1 MYSSLSTSPQENPGN
16 NYFGRAPNDVV
27 PGPTQAGFSNS
38 STHLPP
44 DLGQPAAENLRRLAS
59 RCIQHPDSRVDMVRM
74 EPGSV
79 GRNKVV
85 IVLEMADFL

>member
-1 MYSSLSTSPQENPGN
+1 LSATPQENPGN
-16 NYFGRAPNDVV
+16 EYFGCAPKDVV
-27 PGPTQAGFSNS
+27 PGSTQAAFFNS
-38 STHLPP
+38 SPHLAP

-59 RCIQHPDSRVDMVRM
+59 RCIQHPDSKVDMVRM

-79 GRNKVV
+79 GRYKVV